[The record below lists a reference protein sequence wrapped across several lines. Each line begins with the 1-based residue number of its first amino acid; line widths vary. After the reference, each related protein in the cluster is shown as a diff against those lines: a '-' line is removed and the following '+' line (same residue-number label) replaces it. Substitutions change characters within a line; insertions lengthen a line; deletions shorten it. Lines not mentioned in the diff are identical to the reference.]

1 MITLLAP
8 IRAIGIRKN
17 AVYLRRR
24 TFLNLSSLSPFGGGS
39 GGAPDP
45 RDVQT
50 YHERK
55 ILPYTRSQ
63 LYAVVS
69 DVAQYSRFVP
79 YCATS
84 TITSPPKPYPAA
96 GQDATRMEAQLGVA
110 FGPFSE
116 SYISTVTCVP
126 NLSVE
131 AVASSSTPLFKSLT
145 TTWRFQPAS
154 PASPHPSAAPPL
166 AGSNASLTADN
177 ANAGPTL
184 LTLDLAYAF
193 ASPLHAGV
201 AGAFFGQVSAAMVKA
216 FEERCRAVYG
226 PGTR

>member
-1 MITLLAP
+1 
-8 IRAIGIRKN
+8 
-17 AVYLRRR
+17 
-24 TFLNLSSLSPFGGGS
+24 
-39 GGAPDP
+39 
-45 RDVQT
+45 
-50 YHERK
+50 
-55 ILPYTRSQ
+55 
-63 LYAVVS
+63 
-69 DVAQYSRFVP
+69 
-79 YCATS
+79 
-84 TITSPPKPYPAA
+84 
-96 GQDATRMEAQLGVA
+96 MEAELRVA

-126 NLSVE
+126 DSSVE
-131 AVASSSTPLFKSLT
+131 VGIHSVSSQSHILNLVQQAVASSSTPLFKSLT

-154 PASPHPSAAPPL
+154 PAPPHPSAAPPL
-166 AGSNASLTADN
+166 MRMD
-177 ANAGPTL
+177 AGPTL